1 MHILLKIRKGEMW
14 EHGPRMECVDFLSA
28 SENTPS
34 KARILDLRFLKNM
47 ELFLDYAFVPL
58 PGIVNR

>member
-1 MHILLKIRKGEMW
+1 MW